1 MQGFFGYTQKI
12 NKGKANVVEKSLPSS
27 LTRRFSFDFL
37 AELGTNTVVVGA
49 DIVQA
54 PSCQLVSIV
63 ELENKRTTLIFCGV
77 NIWLV
82 EQF

>member
-1 MQGFFGYTQKI
+1 MRW
-12 NKGKANVVEKSLPSS
+12 SS

-54 PSCQLVSIV
+54 PSSQLISIV
-63 ELENKRTTLIFCGV
+63 ELKNKSTELIFCGV
-77 NIWLV
+77 KSWLV
-82 EQF
+82 EQFQSQGKRKLFRK